1 MKIMYSSL
9 YPSIILENNI
19 APNTQI
25 GRIEIKDKIHDQEH
39 RYMYESDDI
48 SDSRYNRAGEFLE
61 NYMSGNVLE
70 FCKRWMHLGDVYDV
84 ISDIEE
90 YHNQY
95 QYYGKPLD
103 WNDKELIYFNNGSM
117 QNGIQFKQYSG
128 PDQGIIFTDKLDP
141 EEMKRLREEVK
152 KGAIL

>member
-1 MKIMYSSL
+1 MYSSL

-95 QYYGKPLD
+95 RYYGKPLN
-103 WNDKELIYFNNGSM
+103 WNDKELVYFNNGSM
-117 QNGIQFKQYSG
+117 QNGIEFKQYSG
-128 PDQGIIFTDKLDP
+128 PEQAIIFTDKLDP
-141 EEMKRLREEVK
+141 EEMKKLREEVK